1 MAHRLPPAGV
11 PLDLAVEL
19 SWNYFNHRKL
29 LQLTLAD
36 WRLAVAEKAEG
47 LKAEG

>member
-1 MAHRLPPAGV
+1 MARRLPPAGV

-19 SWNYFNHRKL
+19 AWNYFNHRKL
-29 LQLTLAD
+29 LQLTLVD
-36 WRLAVAEKAEG
+36 WRPAAEKAEG